1 MRCIPCE
8 ERRQCGC
15 GDTVTPEGV
24 GVLIRNLARTGQFT
38 GRKPVLT
45 NKLKPVR
52 AAAAAGVCAV
62 DMKKIIVLGMCRL
75 MKPVSLCLA
84 TRQRPWRMG
93 VHSLASLRP
102 PPFAGIRALLHLSQ
116 CCWCARLML
125 AHRRWR
131 WLLRMADHAP
141 SGGPGMCLIC
151 VADQSYYLSLELDR
165 PARQAER
172 GSECWMA
179 LVLPVSHDR
188 RK

>member
-52 AAAAAGVCAV
+52 AAAAGVCAV
-62 DMKKIIVLGMCRL
+62 DMKKIIVLGMFLL
-75 MKPVSLCLA
+75 MKPDSLCLA

-93 VHSLASLRP
+93 VALARLVAPSSICWDPRP
-102 PPFAGIRALLHLSQ
+102 PSLVSVLLVCATHVGASQ
-116 CCWCARLML
+116 VAMASADGRP
-125 AHRRWR
+125 RSIWR
-131 WLLRMADHAP
+131 TRY
-141 SGGPGMCLIC
+141 
-151 VADQSYYLSLELDR
+151 VSYLC
-165 PARQAER
+165 
-172 GSECWMA
+172 G
-179 LVLPVSHDR
+179 
-188 RK
+188 